1 MLSVAEALAAILKE
15 AQPAQPVTVDLADA
29 LGLVTAE
36 AVISDVD
43 SPPFDK
49 ALMDGFAV
57 RAADVAASG
66 ARLRIVEHII
76 AGMIP
81 TQPVTAGTATRIMT
95 GAPLP
100 AGVDCVIKV
109 EDTQIEPPAS
119 THAAVSTKP
128 SVVGG
133 TVVIRCTGA
142 AGANIIRRGTSLKT
156 GQTVLAAGRWVR
168 PQEVG
173 ALAEVGKERLS
184 VRPRPTVGI
193 LATGDELVS
202 VGTKP
207 GPGQIRNSNE
217 AMLGAQTQRAGG
229 RPVLLGIAR
238 DNPAEL
244 RERIAVGLQNDVLLL
259 SGGVSEGT
267 HDLVPSE
274 LAALGVRNVFH
285 KVHMRPGKPL
295 WFGVWDKPDSS
306 ASSVSRSRRTYV
318 FGLPGNPVS
327 SLVCFEVFVRSC
339 LQRLLGHE
347 SAGPGPIQA
356 RLTQDHVA
364 RGDRPTYNP
373 ARLRWDAE
381 GPQVTPVRWHGSSD
395 LQAMVEANA
404 VAVFPAGEA
413 SYEQGTAIEVIPFD
427 RSTDGSI

>member
-1 MLSVAEALAAILKE
+1 MLTVAEALDAILKE
-15 AQPAQPVTVDLADA
+15 AQPAPPIIVELADA

-36 AVISDVD
+36 AVVSDVD

-57 RAADVAASG
+57 RSADVAAPE
-66 ARLRIVEHII
+66 ARLRIIEHVI

-81 TQPVTAGTATRIMT
+81 SRPVTAGTATRIMT

-100 AGVDCVIKV
+100 EGVDCVIKV
-109 EDTQIEPPAS
+109 EDTRIEPSAA
-119 THAAVSTKP
+119 THSSGATNP
-128 SVVGG
+128 SVVGR
-133 TVVIRCTGA
+133 TVVIRGTA
-142 AGANIIRRGTSLKT
+142 TAGANIIRRGTSLKK
-156 GQTVLAAGRWVR
+156 GQTVVPEGRLVG
-168 PQEVG
+168 PQAVG
-173 ALAEVGKERLS
+173 ALAEVGKERLP
-184 VRPRPTVGI
+184 VYPRPTVGI
-193 LATGDELVS
+193 LATGDELVP
-202 VGTKP
+202 VAIKP

-229 RPVLLGIAR
+229 GQCSWESPGTTQPSFA
-238 DNPAEL
+238 NGSSSASKTTF
-244 RERIAVGLQNDVLLL
+244 LLL

-267 HDLVPSE
+267 HDLVPSV

-285 KVHMRPGKPL
+285 KVLMRPGKPL
-295 WFGVWDKPDSS
+295 WFGVWERPDSQPG
-306 ASSVSRSRRTYV
+306 SRRTSV

-339 LQRLLGHE
+339 LQRLMGHE
-347 SAGPGPIQA
+347 PAGPRPVRA

-364 RGDRPTYNP
+364 RGERPTYNP

-404 VAVFPAGEA
+404 VAVFPGGDA
-413 SYEQGTAIEVIPFD
+413 SYERGTLIEVIPFD
-427 RSTDGSI
+427 RSTDGSV

>member
-1 MLSVAEALAAILKE
+1 MLTVAEALDAILKE
-15 AQPAQPVTVDLADA
+15 AQPAPPIAVDLADA

-36 AVISDVD
+36 SVISDVD

-57 RAADVAASG
+57 RSADVAAPE
-66 ARLRIVEHII
+66 ARLRIIEHVI

-81 TQPVTAGTATRIMT
+81 SRPVTTGTATRIMT

-100 AGVDCVIKV
+100 EGVDCVIKV
-109 EDTQIEPPAS
+109 EDTRIEPPA
-119 THAAVSTKP
+119 AAQSSGATNP

-133 TVVIRCTGA
+133 TVVIRGTAA
-142 AGANIIRRGTSLKT
+142 AGANIIRRGTSLKH
-156 GQTVLAAGRWVR
+156 GQTVVPAGRLVG
-168 PQEVG
+168 PQAVG

-184 VRPRPTVGI
+184 VYPRPTVGI
-193 LATGDELVS
+193 LATGDELVP
-202 VGTKP
+202 VAVKP

-217 AMLGAQTQRAGG
+217 AMLGAQAQRAGG

-244 RERIAVGLQNDVLLL
+244 RERIVVGLENDVLLL

-267 HDLVPSE
+267 HDLVPSV

-285 KVHMRPGKPL
+285 KVLMRPGKPL
-295 WFGVWDKPDSS
+295 WFGVWERPDSQPGS
-306 ASSVSRSRRTYV
+306 WRTSV

-339 LQRLLGHE
+339 LQRLLGRE
-347 SAGPGPIQA
+347 PAGPQPVRA

-364 RGDRPTYNP
+364 RGERPTYNP

-381 GPQVTPVRWHGSSD
+381 GPQVTPARWHGSSD

-404 VAVFPAGEA
+404 VAVFPGGDA
-413 SYEQGTAIEVIPFD
+413 SYERGTLIEVIPFD
-427 RSTDGSI
+427 RSTDGSV